1 MSHTNLSQQQ
11 TGSSQQP
18 SQEIQE
24 EEDET
29 EPVPIPTSKKPGLR
43 GKCVKTIA
51 KKRLTR
57 NRLSSKF
64 LEPRRRVAF
73 GRMFHSNIR
82 GSKNDAL
89 PRPPGMHMIAK
100 SQRTSN
106 STASSGSN
114 PTMFQEMMQ
123 QQLEIERK
131 EKIKR
136 IDRECSKDGNK
147 TRTRWGPDPQT
158 RIDWGIPEL
167 TGDGD
172 GDGESPNYETGDGA
186 GKGIT

>member
-1 MSHTNLSQQQ
+1 MSHTNLSQEQ

-29 EPVPIPTSKKPGLR
+29 EPVPTPTSKKPGSR
-43 GKCVKTIA
+43 GKRVKTIA
-51 KKRLTR
+51 KKT
-57 NRLSSKF
+57 
-64 LEPRRRVAF
+64 
-73 GRMFHSNIR
+73 
-82 GSKNDAL
+82 
-89 PRPPGMHMIAK
+89 
-100 SQRTSN
+100 
-106 STASSGSN
+106 SGSN
-114 PTMFQEMMQ
+114 PAMFQEMMQ

-131 EKIKR
+131 EKMKR

-147 TRTRWGPDPQT
+147 TRTRWGPDLQT

-167 TGDGD
+167 TRDGD
-172 GDGESPNYETGDGA
+172 GDGESPNYETDDGA